1 MELIYSKDV
10 LSAIFQYADALT
22 EYPISDGRIEQK
34 IDGMFNALQS
44 LGVNPLRNPICKY
57 ADLGQ
62 SLDRNKKPKNL
73 FLRQFIYKDKAD
85 KPWSFAYLIDEKNKR
100 VYITSMRF
108 SSYVVKENKSIQE
121 MLSLIDRMESLH
133 K

>member
-10 LSAIFQYADALT
+10 LSSIFQYADALT

-34 IDGMFNALQS
+34 IDGMFSALQTI
-44 LGVNPLRNPICKY
+44 GINPLRNPICKY

-62 SLDRNKKPKNL
+62 SLDRNKKPKNP

-85 KPWSFAYLIDEKNKR
+85 KPWTFAYLVDERNER

-108 SSYVVKENKSIQE
+108 SSYVVKEDKDIQE
-121 MLSLIDRMESLH
+121 MLSLIDRMENLH

>member
-85 KPWSFAYLIDEKNKR
+85 KPWSFAYLIDEKNER

-108 SSYVVKENKSIQE
+108 SSYVVKEDKDIKE
-121 MLSLIDRMESLH
+121 MLSLIDRMENLH